1 MSRIWPGGS
10 NGMAAS
16 VRDADWA
23 ESGPGPVEGWPPG
36 LRQTLDNLLSQ
47 PLPMALLWGEN
58 LLYFHN
64 DAYAERLALQH
75 LAFGRPL
82 LENSSGFPGQSAINQ
97 VLAGRSVVEDVP
109 RSVLTNRGD
118 PDCVM
123 VLSPIPDE
131 QGDVRG
137 VLLALATRSGEGL
150 LNARPQSGDGYR
162 ALFNA
167 LDDGFCVAEVLFDAD
182 KRPSDVHFMEVNA
195 AFERLTGLGDAAG
208 RTMRA
213 LAPGHDEH
221 WHDICGRV
229 ALSGRPER
237 FENPDAAPARPYDA
251 YAFPVGGP
259 GQNRVAIL
267 LRDIMPRLLAEAA
280 LHANERR
287 KTFLLELSDALQ
299 PLADPQDIMAS
310 AGALLGAHLRV
321 DRCGYG
327 EVDAA
332 GDHFTVVR
340 DWTNGG
346 TASAR
351 GTYRIGD
358 FGPELSAEQRAGRKL
373 VIEDALADPRVQG
386 VESAYMAAGG
396 LRSTLAVPL
405 MKKGRWIASFFVQQA
420 SPRTWTAEEEALLWE
435 VAERTWAAVEKAHVE
450 WALRESEKR
459 LRIVVSELQHRVR
472 NILTVVR
479 SVFARTFDRR
489 GDQEEMADHFKGRLD
504 ALARS
509 QIVVTQTAAGT
520 ADLENLIRDELM
532 SVGAHDGPQVRIEG
546 PDVQLNSKAAESLG
560 LAVHELTTN
569 AVKYG
574 ALRATGASLDIFWT
588 VDLDQGGQQILTL
601 CWAEQGVPAVSV
613 NPGHE
618 GFGRELIEEALPYRL
633 GAETKLEFRGGG
645 IRCSIVMPLDMAPNR
660 ELKEPVDER

>member
-1 MSRIWPGGS
+1 MSRIWPGGA

-23 ESGPGPVEGWPPG
+23 ESGLGPVEGWPPS

-47 PLPMALLWGEN
+47 PLPAALLWGEN

-64 DAYAERLALQH
+64 DAYVGRLALLH
-75 LAFGRPL
+75 PAFGRPL
-82 LENSSGFPGQSAINQ
+82 LENSPDFPGRSAINQ
-97 VLAGRSVVEDVP
+97 VLAGQTVIEDVP
-109 RSVLTNRGD
+109 RSVLMNED
-118 PDCVM
+118 NPDCVM
-123 VLSPIPDE
+123 VLSPVHDE
-131 QGDVRG
+131 QGEVQG
-137 VLLALATRSGEGL
+137 VLLTLAARSGEGF
-150 LNARPQSGDGYR
+150 LNARLPISDGYR
-162 ALFNA
+162 ALFNV
-167 LDDGFCVAEVLFDAD
+167 LDEGFGVVEVLFDAD
-182 KRPSDVHFMEVNA
+182 RCPSDVHFMEVNA
-195 AFERLTGLGDAAG
+195 AFERLTGFGNAAG

-213 LAPGHDEH
+213 FASDHDQH
-221 WHDICGRV
+221 WYEICGRV
-229 ALSGRPER
+229 ALSRRPER

-251 YAFPVGGP
+251 YAFPIGEP
-259 GQNRVAIL
+259 RQNRVAIL
-267 LRDIMPRLLAEAA
+267 LRDIMPRLQAEAA

-287 KTFLLELSDALQ
+287 KTFLLELSDSLR
-299 PLADPQDIMAS
+299 PLADPQDIMAA
-310 AGALLGAHLRV
+310 AGALLGAHLGA

-340 DWTNGG
+340 DWTSGR

-351 GTYRIGD
+351 GTYRIDD
-358 FGPELSAEQRAGRKL
+358 FGLKLTADQRTGRKL
-373 VIEDALADPRVQG
+373 VIEDALADPRTQG
-386 VESAYMAAGG
+386 VESAYIVAGG
-396 LRSTLAVPL
+396 LRATLAVPL
-405 MKKGRWIASFFVQQA
+405 MKEGRWIACFFVQQG
-420 SPRTWTAEEEALLWE
+420 SPRTWTAEEEALLWD
-435 VAERTWAAVEKAHVE
+435 VAERTWAAVERARVE
-450 WALRESEKR
+450 WALRDSEKR
-459 LRIVVSELQHRVR
+459 LRVAVSELQHRVR

-546 PDVQLNSKAAESLG
+546 PDVLLNSKAAESLG

-588 VDLDQGGQQILTL
+588 VDLDQGGQRMLTL
-601 CWAEQGVPAVSV
+601 CWDEQGVPAVSI

-645 IRCSIVMPLDMAPNR
+645 IRCSIAMPLDMAPNR
-660 ELKEPVDER
+660 QLKEPVDER